1 MTHSTSSGLNWVFRY
16 NGWMA
21 EGLDLVVLFVKE
33 APDGKW
39 AYHATVQKIGTRIS
53 HGYADSKEQAMN
65 EAVKAAR
72 IFLLERV
79 KRLSPQADLAA
90 DAAGIF
96 DLAQQGQWGL
106 VQASLRA
113 MSQRDVREFGGV
125 VERLEYHL
133 WEELKARKTPT
144 PTLPQQKGGRV

>member
-1 MTHSTSSGLNWVFRY
+1 MNWVFRY
-16 NGWMA
+16 NGWMT

-39 AYHATVQKIGTRIS
+39 AYHATVQKIGTRIIQ
-53 HGYADSKEQAMN
+53 GYTDSKEQAMN

-72 IFLLERV
+72 IYLMERV
-79 KRLSPQADLAA
+79 KQLSPQVDLAA
-90 DAAGIF
+90 DATGVF
-96 DLAQQGQWGL
+96 NLAQQGQWGL

-144 PTLPQQKGGRV
+144 PTLPSKREGKHELSY